1 MDIILKSV
9 RIINPGT
16 AHHQKTRDIV
26 IVNGKIKSIATNAS
40 NDDGIKELD
49 LKGCFVMPGW
59 FDMRVNFR
67 EPGEEHKEDLF
78 SGTKAAAAG
87 GFTEVL
93 LMPSTYYPIQSK
105 SDTEFILNKC
115 RNSLVNVHVAGCLTV
130 DRKGIDMAE
139 LYEMYVSGA
148 IAFTDDKKT
157 NDPGLLVRALQYCN
171 TFGARIISYA
181 DEPTLSNNYLINESL
196 SSVKTG
202 MKGCP
207 AVAEEIGLNR
217 IIRIA
222 EYTGIPVHISG
233 ISTAGSV
240 VQIRNAKSK
249 GIKIT
254 TEVYAHHLML
264 DETLVESF
272 NSKFKV
278 KPVLRSKADIQ
289 ALKKG
294 IADGVIDCI
303 SSDHSP
309 QDIEVKNCEY
319 AYAAHGISSIETTFA
334 TLSTAFKGQLD
345 AEILFN
351 IFSGNPRKILNLDTP
366 FINEGEAANMTVY
379 HPDKAWIFSE
389 KEMFSKSRNTPF
401 QGTEFSGKVVGVIN
415 NNKLSGF

>member
-16 AHHQKTRDIV
+16 SHHQKTRDIV
-26 IVNGKIKSIATNAS
+26 IVNGKIKSITTNAN

-59 FDMRVNFR
+59 FDMRANFR
-67 EPGEEHKEDLF
+67 EPGEEHKEDLI

-93 LMPSTYYPIQSK
+93 LMPSTLYPLQSK
-105 SDTEFILNKC
+105 SDIEFVLNKC
-115 RNSLVNVHVAGCLTV
+115 RNSLVNVHVAGCMTA
-130 DRKGIDMAE
+130 DRKGLDMAE

-148 IAFTDDKKT
+148 IAFTDDKKV
-157 NDPGLLVRALQYCN
+157 NDPGMLVRALQYSN

-181 DEPTLSNNYLINESL
+181 DEPSLCNNYLINESP
-196 SSVKTG
+196 SSVRTG

-222 EYTGIPVHISG
+222 EYTDIAVHISG

-240 VQIRNAKSK
+240 LQIRNAKSK

-254 TEVYAHHLML
+254 AEVYAHNLML
-264 DETLVESF
+264 DETLVETF
-272 NSKFKV
+272 DSKYKV
-278 KPVLRSKADIQ
+278 KPVLRSRADIQ

-294 IADGVIDCI
+294 ITDGVIDCVC
-303 SSDHSP
+303 SDHSP

-319 AYAAHGISSIETTFA
+319 DYAAHGISSAETAFA

-345 AEILFN
+345 AETLFHVL
-351 IFSGNPRKILNLDTP
+351 SGNPRKVLN
-366 FINEGEAANMTVY
+366 INLPLFEDGEVANMTVY
-379 HPDKAWIFSE
+379 HPEKNWIFSE
-389 KEMFSKSRNTPF
+389 KEMVSKSKNTPF
-401 QGTEFSGKVVGVIN
+401 NDTEFTGKVIGVIN
-415 NNKLSGF
+415 NNKINGF

>member
-1 MDIILKSV
+1 M
-9 RIINPGT
+9 
-16 AHHQKTRDIV
+16 
-26 IVNGKIKSIATNAS
+26 
-40 NDDGIKELD
+40 
-49 LKGCFVMPGW
+49 
-59 FDMRVNFR
+59 
-67 EPGEEHKEDLF
+67 
-78 SGTKAAAAG
+78 
-87 GFTEVL
+87 
-93 LMPSTYYPIQSK
+93 
-105 SDTEFILNKC
+105 
-115 RNSLVNVHVAGCLTV
+115 
-130 DRKGIDMAE
+130 
-139 LYEMYVSGA
+139 
-148 IAFTDDKKT
+148 
-157 NDPGLLVRALQYCN
+157 
-171 TFGARIISYA
+171 
-181 DEPTLSNNYLINESL
+181 INESL

-207 AVAEEIGLNR
+207 AVAEEIRLNR

-309 QDIEVKNCEY
+309 QDIEVK
-319 AYAAHGISSIETTFA
+319 T
-334 TLSTAFKGQLD
+334 
-345 AEILFN
+345 
-351 IFSGNPRKILNLDTP
+351 
-366 FINEGEAANMTVY
+366 ANMLMQHTVF
-379 HPDKAWIFSE
+379 HPLK
-389 KEMFSKSRNTPF
+389 
-401 QGTEFSGKVVGVIN
+401 QH
-415 NNKLSGF
+415 LQH